1 MGNIV
6 SNLTEKRSK
15 AKVIEKLCALDLVVD
30 RKDLYKKRTRKP
42 RNPWESGED
51 DMPVIDDW
59 SDESGGEGPAK
70 GRSSDG
76 KATSEIF
83 NTYLPYKAGLI
94 CLRFIYE
101 ISFGMFALF
110 YAFLAYDP
118 FV

>member
-30 RKDLYKKRTRKP
+30 RKDLYKKRKRKP

-51 DMPVIDDW
+51 DMPVNDDW

-83 NTYLPYKAGLI
+83 NNYLPYKAGFI
-94 CLRFIYE
+94 C
-101 ISFGMFALF
+101 
-110 YAFLAYDP
+110 
-118 FV
+118 